1 MDSPCFCWTQNLC
14 INYSLCL
21 YLFYL
26 ILYSSWQI
34 SIHHFSLHLWQL
46 PGRCLLHLSKYLA
59 KWHYVE
65 WSRHRLNFSGHS
77 LQVVWLSINYLNSLC
92 LSLFNY
98 KMKYVKIIVKIKQ
111 WFLSSSCFGSN
122 SSSTVF
128 FSLILEKWLSI
139 CVLAF
144 FLTHKI
150 DRLIGYP

>member
-1 MDSPCFCWTQNLC
+1 MDSPRFCRTQNLF

-21 YLFYL
+21 YLFYP
-26 ILYSSWQI
+26 IIYSSWQI
-34 SIHHFSLHLWQL
+34 SIHHFSVHLW
-46 PGRCLLHLSKYLA
+46 LLLEDASSIKYLA

-65 WSRHRLNFSGHS
+65 WSRHRLNFSYHS
-77 LQVVWLSINYLNSLC
+77 SPVVWLSINYLNSLC

-98 KMKYVKIIVKIKQ
+98 KMKYVKISVKIKQ

-122 SSSTVF
+122 PSSTVY

-150 DRLIGYP
+150 DW